1 MKIKKMANAG
11 TLESSD
17 ISILIAPGDN
27 GEIEIELE
35 SDVYKQFG
43 NQIKNVIKSTLN
55 KYNITSAK
63 IKAIDKGAVD
73 YVIKARMETAI
84 FRACESDEY
93 VWEDEI
99 DG

>member
-1 MKIKKMANAG
+1 MKIKKIANAG

-17 ISILIAPGDN
+17 ISIMISPNDSD
-27 GEIEIELE
+27 EIEIEIE

-43 NQIKNVIKSTLN
+43 NKIKNVIKSTLN
-55 KYNITSAK
+55 KHNITSAK